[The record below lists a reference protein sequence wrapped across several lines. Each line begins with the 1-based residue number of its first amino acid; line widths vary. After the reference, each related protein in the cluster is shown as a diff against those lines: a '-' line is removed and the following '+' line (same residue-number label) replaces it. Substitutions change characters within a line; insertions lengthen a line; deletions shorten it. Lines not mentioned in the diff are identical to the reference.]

1 LPIYLSIVSL
11 AHRTELQ
18 SATMEKKQL
27 PIIHPQVETAAPSY
41 TPAASSPFAILVIA
55 KSDRIRLFSFP
66 RTIID
71 AVQQI
76 IQELW
81 PRGIQKVQEFNG
93 SHEFKL
99 CGRPWGSNIDE
110 ETLATRLLSRILAM
124 LHSQRW
130 VLDITTDISKRMDTR
145 DALIFRHQQSLS
157 ESYNWTSI
165 NFNGS
170 DQLLIIDAPSDLI
183 QALTNGLSLITKS
196 HKPHKLQDVY
206 ELRLSA
212 NQWGVL
218 PDDTIPMQS
227 WKFALKLT
235 ELLASHGFRVY
246 GSIHQK
252 ASASAFE
259 SSTWHCCRR
268 RGWVSGAP
276 VS

>member
-1 LPIYLSIVSL
+1 
-11 AHRTELQ
+11 
-18 SATMEKKQL
+18 MEKKRLPVITPQL
-27 PIIHPQVETAAPSY
+27 ETAAPSY
-41 TPAASSPFAILVIA
+41 TPAASSPFAVLVIA

-66 RTIID
+66 RTIVD
-71 AVQQI
+71 A
-76 IQELW
+76 IQEMIQSLW
-81 PRGIQKVQEFNG
+81 PRGIQKVQEFSD

-99 CGRPWGSNIDE
+99 CGRPWGSNVDE

-124 LHSQRW
+124 LHSHGW

-145 DALIFRHQQSLS
+145 DALLFRHKQLIP
-157 ESYNWTSI
+157 ESCEWTSI

-183 QALTNGLSLITKS
+183 QAFTEGLSLITKN
-196 HKPHKLQDVY
+196 HKPYKLQDVY
-206 ELRLSA
+206 ELRLSPG
-212 NQWGVL
+212 QWGTF
-218 PDDTIPMQS
+218 PDDPIPMQS
-227 WKFALKLT
+227 WKLALRLT

-252 ASASAFE
+252 CSASSFE
-259 SSTWHCCRR
+259 ASTWHCFRR